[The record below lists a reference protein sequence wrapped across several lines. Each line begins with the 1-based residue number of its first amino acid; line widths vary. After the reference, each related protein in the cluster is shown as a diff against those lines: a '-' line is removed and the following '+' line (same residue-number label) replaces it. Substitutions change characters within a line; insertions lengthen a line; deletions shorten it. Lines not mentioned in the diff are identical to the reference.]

1 MSFAE
6 QALDTFFDGAGAEAG
21 VIKLKAALA
30 DVSDAELPAAARSLL
45 ELAAF
50 LDLQMKQ
57 PAAALLLL
65 DVFKSQ
71 LPRMERLAAVD
82 GSLKHAV
89 DEAAR
94 LAKSLG
100 TGAPSNIPVGAR
112 GPAPAGSTKGGLMAR
127 FELRKKEPTKS

>member
-6 QALDTFFDGAGAEAG
+6 QALDTFFDDAGAEVG
-21 VIKLKAALA
+21 VVKLKAALA
-30 DVSDAELPAAARSLL
+30 AVKDAELAPAARSLL

-50 LDLQMKQ
+50 LDLEMKQ

-82 GSLKHAV
+82 GSLKNAV

-100 TGAPSNIPVGAR
+100 ASSSNIPVGAR

-127 FELRKKEPTKS
+127 FELRKK